1 MFKSP
6 VFEGGLKVLIPVLAI
21 ALLFAAGL
29 AAGSLFF
36 NRDGRGTSAEMG
48 ELAEGEETT
57 PGAAPGFDPSAD
69 ERGEAP
75 AEGPVGRSAL
85 PPGAEDFEIPD
96 EVWDDPGAGPSD
108 VSEAVKT
115 PDPARIPKPEA
126 PAQKGFLN
134 DNFGS
139 AAAPSRVGGFP
150 RVGSPSMDGDVLE
163 AEYRGVD
170 DKGFD
175 LLFLTVKRTADNKA
189 AREAADHLLHMF
201 PDYALGYKWGGRD
214 IRQAMSH
221 ETRPQQFPPL
231 VCMVWTEGRHAV
243 RVVVAPLGPG
253 AVEQAR
259 DAVLAFIADLPY

>member
-21 ALLFAAGL
+21 VLLFAAGL

-48 ELAEGEETT
+48 EFAESEETT
-57 PGAAPGFDPSAD
+57 PGALSGLDPSAE

-75 AEGPVGRSAL
+75 AGEVIGEGEWPSGIR
-85 PPGAEDFEIPD
+85 ETDPD
-96 EVWDDPGAGPSD
+96 AVVADPGAGPSD

-115 PDPARIPKPEA
+115 PDSANVPEPEA
-126 PAQKGFLN
+126 PAQPKFLD

-139 AAAPSRVGGFP
+139 AAAPSTVGGFP
-150 RVGSPSMDGDVLE
+150 RLGSPSVDGDVLE

-175 LLFLTVKRTADNKA
+175 LLFLTVQRTADSKA
-189 AREAADHLLHMF
+189 ARDAADHLLHMF

-259 DAVLAFIADLPY
+259 DATLAFIADLPY